1 MKWILILLITAF
13 CSAQVTLT
21 EEESKK
27 IAINIQNLQVEVDSL
42 KNIVNLQNKLIYIHK
57 EVIFSDSIL
66 TLKLEEKIDVLEN
79 DVKLLEKKT
88 KLVKPSWYENK
99 WLYFTYGAI
108 ISATI
113 TSTLNTI
120 TNILL

>member
-1 MKWILILLITAF
+1 MKWILIILITAF

-27 IAINIQNLQVEVDSL
+27 IAINVQNLQVEVDSL

-57 EVIFSDSIL
+57 EVIFSDSTL
-66 TLKLEEKIDVLEN
+66 TVRLEEKIDVLEN
-79 DVKLLEKKT
+79 DVKLFEKKT
-88 KLVKPSWYENK
+88 KLVKSSWYENK
-99 WLYFTYGAI
+99 WLYFTSGAV
-108 ISATI
+108 ISAAI
-113 TSTLNTI
+113 TYTFNRI

>member
-1 MKWILILLITAF
+1 MRWILILLITAF

-27 IAINIQNLQVEVDSL
+27 IATNIQNLQVEVDSL
-42 KNIVNLQNKLIYIHK
+42 KNILSSQNKLIYIHK
-57 EVIFSDSIL
+57 ELIAKDSVTIAL
-66 TLKLEEKIDVLEN
+66 QDEKINILEN
-79 DVKLLEKKT
+79 DKKLLEKKT

-108 ISATI
+108 LSYAI
-113 TSTLNTI
+113 TSTINSI
-120 TNILL
+120 TNIL

>member
-1 MKWILILLITAF
+1 MKWILILLITTF

-27 IAINIQNLQVEVDSL
+27 IAINVQNLQVEVDSL
-42 KNIVNLQNKLIYIHK
+42 KNIVSSQNKLIYIHK
-57 EVIFSDSIL
+57 ELIAKDSVTIAL
-66 TLKLEEKIDVLEN
+66 QDEKINILEN
-79 DVKLLEKKT
+79 DKKLLEKKT

-108 ISATI
+108 LSYGLTDFIHSI
-113 TSTLNTI
+113 TS
-120 TNILL
+120 IL

>member
-21 EEESKK
+21 DEESKK
-27 IAINIQNLQVEVDSL
+27 IAINVQNLQFEVDSL

-57 EVIFSDSIL
+57 EVIFSDSTL

-88 KLVKPSWYENK
+88 KLVKSSWYENK

-108 ISATI
+108 LSYGLTDFIHSI
-113 TSTLNTI
+113 TS
-120 TNILL
+120 IL

>member
-1 MKWILILLITAF
+1 MKWILIFLITSL
-13 CSAQVTLT
+13 CSGQVTLT
-21 EEESKK
+21 EQESIQISKK
-27 IAINIQNLQVEVDSL
+27 VQNLQIEVDSL

-57 EVIFSDSIL
+57 EVIFSDSTL
-66 TLKLEEKIDVLEN
+66 TLKLEEKVDVLEN

-108 ISATI
+108 LSYGLTDFIHS
-113 TSTLNTI
+113 I
-120 TNILL
+120 TNIF

>member
-21 EEESKK
+21 DEESKK

-42 KNIVNLQNKLIYIHK
+42 KNIVNLQNKLIFIHK

>member
-42 KNIVNLQNKLIYIHK
+42 KNIVNLQNKLIFIHK

>member
-21 EEESKK
+21 DEESKK

-42 KNIVNLQNKLIYIHK
+42 KNIVNLQNKLIYIYK

-79 DVKLLEKKT
+79 DVKLFEKKT

>member
-1 MKWILILLITAF
+1 MRWILILLITAF

-42 KNIVNLQNKLIYIHK
+42 KNIVSSQNKMIYIHRELIAK
-57 EVIFSDSIL
+57 DSVTIVL
-66 TLKLEEKIDVLEN
+66 QDEKINILEN
-79 DVKLLEKKT
+79 DKKLLEKKT

-108 ISATI
+108 LSYGLTDFIHSI
-113 TSTLNTI
+113 TS
-120 TNILL
+120 IL

>member
-21 EEESKK
+21 DEESKK

>member
-21 EEESKK
+21 DEESKK

-66 TLKLEEKIDVLEN
+66 KLKLEEKIDVLEN

>member
-21 EEESKK
+21 DEESKK

-108 ISATI
+108 ISAT
-113 TSTLNTI
+113 NK
-120 TNILL
+120 